1 MRDHRLIKYA
11 QTLVNYSLYVKPNE
25 WVVIRGSDLAMPLIK
40 ECYREILKAGA
51 HPTVIL
57 TPDGLSE
64 ILLKEGSDEQLQFN
78 APMMLEVY
86 AKADKILNI
95 LGDHNLKSL
104 SAIPSERI
112 ALQRRFG
119 APITKLYNDR
129 VARGEMDWTLCL
141 YPTASGAQEANM
153 SLSDYEEFVF
163 EACLLNGENPIA
175 AWQKI
180 HDDQEAMVT
189 YLNTKTSFHVVAND
203 TDLTLCTENRVWIN
217 SDGHHNF
224 PSGEVFTAPVK
235 ESVNGTIRFTFP
247 GIYSGQEIEDI
258 QLTFTDG
265 CVVKASAKRGEALL
279 HALLDTD
286 AGSRYVGE
294 FAIGTNYGI
303 SQFTKNM
310 LFDEKIGG
318 TIHLAL
324 GKSYPEC
331 GPINDS
337 LLHWDMLCD
346 MKDGGAIY
354 ADGELFYQNGLFL
367 KK

>member
-1 MRDHRLIKYA
+1 MRDQRLLKYA
-11 QTLVNYSLYVKPNE
+11 QTLVNYSLYVKPGE

-40 ECYREILKAGA
+40 ECYREVLKAGA

-57 TPDGLSE
+57 TPEGISE
-64 ILLKEGSDEQLQFN
+64 ILLKEGSDDQLQFN
-78 APMMLEVY
+78 APMMMTVY
-86 AKADKILNI
+86 SQADKILNI

-104 SAIPSERI
+104 AAVPSERI
-112 ALQRRFG
+112 ALQRRSG
-119 APITKLYNDR
+119 APVTKIYNDR

-163 EACLLNGENPIA
+163 EACLLNADNPTA

-180 HDDQEAMVT
+180 HDQQESMVT
-189 YLNTKTSFHVVAND
+189 YLNQKTSFHVIAKD
-203 TDLTLCTENRVWIN
+203 TDLTLSTENRVWIN

-258 QLTFTDG
+258 CLTFKDG
-265 CVVKASAKRGEALL
+265 RVVQASAKRGEALL

-303 SQFTKNM
+303 TQFTRNM

-331 GPINDS
+331 GPLNDS
-337 LLHWDMLCD
+337 MLHWDMLCD
-346 MKDGGAIY
+346 MKEGGEIY
-354 ADGELFYQNGLFL
+354 ADGELFYQNGLFI